1 MAEKSEPDK
10 TPVAPPAHE
19 AATPAPAVLTIQRK
33 MNVGP
38 AGDTYE
44 QEADRVA
51 AEVMQRLGNV
61 GAAPSTEGEVQRR
74 LAPTAVRRST
84 PDVGLDGG
92 PVSEGVESG
101 IQSARRSGGSAMDAS
116 IKGPM
121 EQAFG
126 ADFSAV
132 RIHSGADAADLS
144 QQIQAKAFTTG
155 NDIFL
160 GRGARDFSSRS
171 GQELLAHELT
181 HVVQQGGSA
190 QRSIL
195 QRLPDPAKSDFITK
209 DLAALVP
216 ATFAVDELRAGLS
229 DADIETFVNAIG
241 KPRFKE
247 LVEVKLLTADV
258 FLHYKDK
265 AAWLSTFVGA
275 NSATVD
281 HIKDVDKIESGQI
294 KGCHDEDNFR
304 TAIAQTGSYKKPK
317 ADGSMVDKKKGKGTI
332 KVPAMDDLTLAIGEI
347 SKETP
352 IAKPAGV
359 RVLEYRLRKKDDTA
373 ELGAG
378 AKQKTVIKGLAAAPD
393 KWAAYANEA
402 IWNSI
407 RAKTFDPAT
416 PDFTGV
422 ANDGGKISGYYNG
435 GAGVDTFF
443 IVA

>member
-1 MAEKSEPDK
+1 MAERSEPE
-10 TPVAPPAHE
+10 TQQVAAATRQPE
-19 AATPAPAVLTIQRK
+19 AAAPVMRIQRK
-33 MNVGP
+33 MSVGP
-38 AGDTYE
+38 AGDSYE

-51 AEVMQRLGNV
+51 AEVMQRLSNV
-61 GAAPSTEGEVQRR
+61 GAAPSAEGDVQRR
-74 LAPTAVRRST
+74 VAPAAIRRST

-92 PVSEGVESG
+92 PVSAGVEAE
-101 IQSARRSGGSAMDAS
+101 IQSARSGGSAMDAS
-116 IKGPM
+116 IRGPM

-126 ADFSAV
+126 TDFSAV
-132 RIHSGADAADLS
+132 RLHSDAAAQDLS
-144 QQIQAKAFTTG
+144 QRIQAKAFTTG

-181 HVVQQGGSA
+181 HVVQQSGSA

-195 QRLPDPAKSDFITK
+195 QRLPDPAMSDFITK
-209 DLAALVP
+209 DLPALVP
-216 ATFAVDELRAGLS
+216 KVFAVDVMRAGMS
-229 DADIETFVNAIG
+229 DADIEAFVNAIG

-247 LVEVKLLTADV
+247 LTEVKLLTADV
-258 FLHYKDK
+258 LVHYKDK
-265 AAWLSTFVGA
+265 AAFLSTFVGA
-275 NSATVD
+275 NSDTID
-281 HIKDVDKIESGQI
+281 HIKDVDKIEGGQI

-304 TAIAQTGSYKKPK
+304 TAIAQTSAYKKPK

-332 KVPAMDDLTLAIGEI
+332 KVPAMDDLNLAIGEI
-347 SKETP
+347 ATETA
-352 IAKPAGV
+352 IAKPAGATL
-359 RVLEYRLRKKDDTA
+359 LEYRLRKKDDTA

-378 AKQKTVIKGLAAAPD
+378 AMAKTVIKGLAAQPD

-407 RAKTFDPAT
+407 RGKTFDPAT
-416 PDFTGV
+416 ADFTGV
-422 ANDGGKISGYYNG
+422 ANDGGKISGYYRG